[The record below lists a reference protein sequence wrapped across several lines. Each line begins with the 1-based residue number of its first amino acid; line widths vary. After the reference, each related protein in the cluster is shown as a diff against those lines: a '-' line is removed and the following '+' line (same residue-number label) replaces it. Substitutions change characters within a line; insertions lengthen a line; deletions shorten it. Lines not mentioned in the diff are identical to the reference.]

1 MKVSKT
7 VNQAQGP
14 RSGNAGTASKR
25 DEFIAMR
32 SNDSS
37 RQAAADLVMSRLE
50 SRNPAPFIDN
60 KVEPLVPNS
69 GPKRNPTAGGT
80 LYNKSKPR
88 PAPRP
93 GKSAARIAK

>member
-1 MKVSKT
+1 MKQSKS
-7 VNQAQGP
+7 VNAAQGP
-14 RSGNAGTASKR
+14 RSGNAGTATKR

-50 SRNPAPFIDN
+50 SRNPVPFIDP

-80 LYNKSKPR
+80 EYNKTKPR

-93 GKSAARIAK
+93 GRSAARIAK

>member
-1 MKVSKT
+1 MKQSKS
-7 VNQAQGP
+7 VNAAQGP
-14 RSGNAGTASKR
+14 RSGNAGTATKR

-50 SRNPAPFIDN
+50 SRNPVPFIDP
-60 KVEPLVPNS
+60 KVEPLNANS

-80 LYNKSKPR
+80 EYNKTKPR

-93 GKSAARIAK
+93 GKAAARIAR